1 MLDFETL
8 AVVSES
14 RGKYDGAVCP
24 PLFLTSTFD
33 GGGEYSYSRLKNPT
47 RDSLQSVVAALE
59 GAKHAFAFSSGM
71 AAVNALLLLLKSG
84 DRAVISRDC
93 YGGVIRLTERIM
105 QGLGIEFIYIDPCDT
120 VEAARAAEGARLM
133 LVETPSNPLLKCCDI
148 QKLAEI
154 CHYNG
159 ATLAVDNTFMTP
171 FLQKPLSLGADI
183 VVHSATKFLCG
194 HHDATGGL
202 LVTSDDQTAEALS
215 LISGTCGNM
224 LSPFDCFLI
233 RRGIETLHLRM
244 PRHCLAAKTL
254 ADVLRSHPNVS
265 EVLYPDADETNLKQS
280 RSGGGVVSFRLKKDV
295 DLQKIAS
302 NGIIR
307 FAESLGGT
315 VSLVTHPYSQTHAS
329 LSEAQKAQLGITKSL
344 LRLSPGLE
352 SIDDLV
358 TALLDMVG

>member
-159 ATLAVDNTFMTP
+159 AILAVDNTFMTP

-183 VVHSATKFLCG
+183 VIHSATKFLCG

-202 LVTSDDQTAEALS
+202 LVTSDDQAAEALS

-265 EVLYPDADETNLKQS
+265 DVLYPDADETNLKQS

-307 FAESLGGT
+307 FVESLGGT